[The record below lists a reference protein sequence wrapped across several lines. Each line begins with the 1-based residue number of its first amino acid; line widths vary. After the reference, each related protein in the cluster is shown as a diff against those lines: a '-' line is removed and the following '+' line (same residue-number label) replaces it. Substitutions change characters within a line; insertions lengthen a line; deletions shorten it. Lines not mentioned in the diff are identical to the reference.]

1 MSVRAQGAS
10 FVLSLVEPLKPGMP
24 SPVPHLSAAG
34 PRVLPVDEI
43 AKM

>member
-24 SPVPHLSAAG
+24 SPVPRLSTAG
-34 PRVLPVDEI
+34 PRVLLADEI
-43 AKM
+43 AKI